1 MVHLRAG
8 NCWLPP
14 SNRDHKFTNGWLNAF
29 IKGSAFFLGSTSF
42 SCSQELLEVSFFEN
56 NCNAKPLHWTPE
68 SLSFFLV
75 HCIVTFCNLVVGILF
90 LSFSCPSLPC
100 SWFFS
105 HELFAFFWYGFL
117 AALLQ
122 TFLFSKLH
130 FQLFFFFSSRIPGKK
145 NFYLSPL
152 RNSPSNTLT
161 PKSRWETGGS
171 NDVEL
176 IVLQTS
182 MSEYPFLPLL
192 W

>member
-1 MVHLRAG
+1 MVPVRSG

-29 IKGSAFFLGSTSF
+29 IKCSAFFLGSPSF

-75 HCIVTFCNLVVGILF
+75 RILF

-100 SWFFS
+100 SSFFS
-105 HELFAFFWYGFL
+105 HELFAFFWYSYL
-117 AALLQ
+117 TALLQ

-130 FQLFFFFSSRIPGKK
+130 FQLFFFLFKDSWKEKFLLVSFEK
-145 NFYLSPL
+145 
-152 RNSPSNTLT
+152 LT
-161 PKSRWETGGS
+161 KQYFDTQIKVRDWW
-171 NDVEL
+171 L
-176 IVLQTS
+176 
-182 MSEYPFLPLL
+182 
-192 W
+192 